1 MVRTIGKL
9 HEPVGRRHE
18 PFGEQFNAETQ
29 PRCVR
34 DFLLGL
40 LFVTVGMEVDPSVVT
55 AAPVTVLA

>member
-1 MVRTIGKL
+1 M

-55 AAPVTVLA
+55 AAPATVLA